1 MRKQTKI
8 AAGIS
13 AAALVAVAGAMT
25 SLAATG
31 WVNEGGSWY
40 YYNASGD
47 YVTDTWKSYNGQYF
61 YLGDE
66 GEMWTNRLIEDGDNH
81 YYVDAN
87 GAMVKNTWVAVP
99 ADEDEDLDVEY
110 RWYYFG
116 STGKAYRKSYGKTIN
131 GKKYGFDDEGKMLF
145 GYVAADSYEIKNDD
159 DDPILNADYYYGTN
173 EDGARH
179 TGWLQYADALT
190 DKDDDYYWFY
200 FNTSNGKKVFGQS
213 KTINGKK
220 YTFDSQGIMNKE
232 WKVEETASSST
243 ASDYDV
249 KWYNKLEDGSLAK
262 NKWIWNKP
270 YEADSY
276 NEVDSDGVYTTKE
289 DYDDETPRWFRTDA
303 SGNIIK
309 GRTKKV
315 NSKWYVFDSDGVM
328 RTGLVILAD
337 EDGAVSGGDGN
348 YLMALDM
355 DNVTKA
361 NLKTLVKSYGF
372 DGRQIHYFSEDE
384 EKDGSMKTGTI
395 KIELADDEYTFCF
408 TKTTG
413 AAKDG
418 YDSSN
423 KKVYN
428 CGILE
433 KAGDDKYKVVKDE
446 RNSVDYLVGSTGS
459 VVKTV
464 STYKDA
470 NDNYYV
476 YLASNSSDKFDDDYN
491 WYIGKTSNETVAKYI
506 KNHKSSYTVDFG
518 NDVISVTDGT
528 DTYTIDLV
536 GVGSLKTK

>member
-40 YYNASGD
+40 YYNTSGD
-47 YVTDTWKSYNGQYF
+47 YVTDTWKAYNGQYF
-61 YLGDE
+61 YLGDD
-66 GEMWTNRLIEDGDNH
+66 GEMWTSRLVEDGDNH

-99 ADEDEDLDVEY
+99 ADEDEDLDVDY

-131 GKKYGFDDEGKMLF
+131 GKKYGFDEDGKMLF
-145 GYVAADSYEIKNDD
+145 GYVDENSYTIKNDE
-159 DDPILNADYYYGTN
+159 DDPILGADYYFGTN

-179 TGWLQYADALT
+179 TGWLQYTDALT

-200 FNTSNGKKVFGQS
+200 FNTSNGKKVKKTE

-220 YTFDSQGIMNKE
+220 YSFDDDGIMDFK
-232 WKVEETASSST
+232 WST
-243 ASDYDV
+243 ASGTTDTQ
-249 KWYNKLEDGSLAK
+249 KWYGKLEDGSLAK

-270 YEADSY
+270 YEDKDGIVYQEDS
-276 NEVDSDGVYTTKE
+276 TKE

-303 SGNIIK
+303 SGNLIK
-309 GRTKKV
+309 GRTKKI
-315 NSKWYVFDSDGVM
+315 NSKWYVFDRDGVM
-328 RTGLVILAD
+328 RTGLVVLSD
-337 EDGAVSGGDGN
+337 SEGAVSGENN
-348 YLMALDM
+348 YVYAYDM
-355 DNVTKA
+355 DEVTK
-361 NLKTLVKSYGF
+361 NMLKKDDPGAAL
-372 DGRQIHYFSEDE
+372 HYFSEDE
-384 EKDGSMKTGTI
+384 EKDGAMKTGTL

-408 TKTTG
+408 AKTTG

-418 YDSSN
+418 YDKSS

-428 CGILE
+428 NGILE
-433 KAGDDKYKVVKDE
+433 KAGDDKYKVVTDYA
-446 RNSVDYLVGSTGS
+446 NGDDYLVGSTGS

-464 STYKDA
+464 SKYKDA
-470 NDNYYV
+470 NDAYYI
-476 YLASNSSDKFDDDYN
+476 YLSKNNGKG
-491 WYIGKTSNETVAKYI
+491 WVILKTSNEDAAKAIINYKTDAMKTADEIDSYDDETYI
-506 KNHKSSYTVDFG
+506 T
-518 NDVISVTDGT
+518 VTDSK
-528 DTYTIDLV
+528 DKSYDLSVV
-536 GVGSLKTK
+536 GLGWND

>member
-40 YYNASGD
+40 FYNASGD

-99 ADEDEDLDVEY
+99 ADDDEENDVEY

-116 STGKAYRKSYGKTIN
+116 STGKAYRKSFGKTIN
-131 GKKYGFDDEGKMLF
+131 GKKYGFDEDGKMLF
-145 GYVAADSYEIKNDD
+145 GFVVADTYEIKNND
-159 DDPILNADYYYGTN
+159 DDPVINSDYYYGTN

-179 TGWLQYADALT
+179 TGWLQYTDALT
-190 DKDDDYYWFY
+190 DEDDDYYWFY
-200 FNTSNGKKVFGQS
+200 YNTSNGKLVKNTT

-220 YTFDSQGIMNKE
+220 YSFKDNGIMNKE
-232 WKVEETASSST
+232 WKVETVSSSDST
-243 ASDYDV
+243 GTEFNQ

-270 YEADSY
+270 YEADGFNYALQSTQ
-276 NEVDSDGVYTTKE
+276 D

-309 GRTKKV
+309 NRTKKI
-315 NSKWYVFDSDGVM
+315 NSKWYAFDGDGVM
-328 RTGLVILAD
+328 RTGLVVLTD
-337 EDGAVSGGDGN
+337 EEGAVSGTDN
-348 YLMALDM
+348 YLFAYDM
-355 DNVTKA
+355 DEVTKA
-361 NLKTLVKSYGF
+361 QILEDNSGLGYGN
-372 DGRQIHYFSEDE
+372 QIHYFSEDE

-408 TKTTG
+408 AKTTG
-413 AAKDG
+413 AAKNG
-418 YDSSN
+418 YDSSS

-428 CGILE
+428 SGILE
-433 KAGDDKYKVVKDE
+433 KAGDDKYKVVTSIADGAQ
-446 RNSVDYLVGSTGS
+446 YLVGSTGS

-464 STYKDA
+464 ATYKDA
-470 NDNYYV
+470 NDMYYV
-476 YLASNSSDKFDDDYN
+476 YVASVYDDDVCN
-491 WYIGKTSNETVAKYI
+491 WYIAKTSDEDDAKFVKNNKTRYVIDGKYI
-506 KNHKSSYTVDFG
+506 TAYASDADKTADENGVTLQIVGFGTAKN
-518 NDVISVTDGT
+518 
-528 DTYTIDLV
+528 
-536 GVGSLKTK
+536 